1 MGTSNR
7 ELYKMFVSDWA
18 YYGSTTKTLAHR
30 KGNHIWELRNN
41 CHKNKAIQ
49 KWYDNGGNIKD
60 IQIISLGY
68 GSKIDERNLILENE
82 CVNERNPF
90 PKNTKEYEREY
101 HKLYN
106 KNYDRKGWNHSPK
119 GKANEAVD
127 NAKKQIKKYTK
138 EKRWDMV
145 EKWNERLKIR
155 IENRA
160 VV

>member
-1 MGTSNR
+1 M
-7 ELYKMFVSDWA
+7 
-18 YYGSTTKTLAHR
+18 
-30 KGNHIWELRNN
+30 
-41 CHKNKAIQ
+41 Q
-49 KWYDNGGNIKD
+49 KWYNDGGNVKD

-82 CVNERNPF
+82 CCNERKPY
-90 PKNTKEYEREY
+90 PEDIKEYNRQY
-101 HKLYN
+101 MKLAN
-106 KNYDRKGWNHSPK
+106 KRYDRKGWNQSPK